1 MRVSRQHIAILA
13 LLCSSALAFTPCPT
27 FVADDDAGLTVFLG
41 VLVET
46 PE

>member
-1 MRVSRQHIAILA
+1 MRLSGQHIAILA
-13 LLCSSALAFTPCPT
+13 LLSSSALAFTPCPT
-27 FVADDDAGLTVFLG
+27 NDADDEKASSVFLG